1 MVKVGIMVNKYSPQ
15 SFYKAFLISTVAIDA
30 SGDLPSPEDLAH
42 GFCFY
47 YAYCFSKAVGGSLM
61 TVMAADGGPAHAFVL
76 YKGRYYDG
84 DSIKGV
90 KDLSKLQPYMRPNKY
105 PVVTQKE
112 KDFLKT
118 WFILPKSKELKAFKQ
133 TIKNLKSIR
142 ADFK

>member
-1 MVKVGIMVNKYSPQ
+1 MSVKYSPQ
-15 SFYKAFLISTVAIDA
+15 SFYKAFLLSTVAIDS
-30 SGDLPSPEDLAH
+30 SGDLPEPEDLAH

-61 TVMAADGGPAHAFVL
+61 TVMAPDGGPAHAFIL

-84 DSIKGV
+84 DNLKGV
-90 KDLSKLQPYMRPNKY
+90 KDHKQLQPYMRADKY
-105 PVVTQKE
+105 PVIIQTE

-118 WFILPKSKELKAFKQ
+118 WFVKPNSKELKAFKK
-133 TIKNLKSIR
+133 TLKNLKSIR